1 MIKVSLR
8 QIWKVYPNT
17 KNVAPAVQD
26 FSLDI
31 SDGEFLVLVGASG
44 CGKTTVLRMIA
55 GLESITRG
63 EILIDG
69 KVVNDLSPRKR
80 NIAMVFQNYA
90 LYPNLTLFE
99 NMAFG
104 LRLRKME
111 KYKINELVSERA
123 RKLEIDHLLDRL
135 PKDVSGGQR
144 QRVALGRAIVR
155 DPSVFLMDEPL
166 SNLDAKMRV
175 QMRSEIIRLHREL
188 EATTVYVTHD
198 QTEAMTMGNR
208 IVVMRAGIIQQVGT
222 PEEIF
227 STPVNR
233 YVAGFIGTP
242 PMNFISGRLTQ
253 TGTGVEFGNSF
264 LSLLLPPQLITPGLA
279 KYIDR
284 DLVGAIRPDYMDAR
298 PSAEGEKR
306 SEDGFFG
313 LLEYSELV
321 GADRYLH
328 VRYNQL
334 NKNEEPVIVRA
345 SIHDRFDEGMRL
357 SVAPNL
363 ESFLFFDV
371 NSGERIV

>member
-31 SDGEFLVLVGASG
+31 LDGEFLVLVGASG

-69 KVVNDLSPRKR
+69 KVINDLSPRKR

-111 KYKINELVSERA
+111 KYKINELVGERA
-123 RKLEIDHLLDRL
+123 KKLEIDHLLDRL

-188 EATTVYVTHD
+188 KATTVYVTHD

-208 IVVMRAGIIQQVGT
+208 IVVMRAGVIQQVGT

-227 STPVNR
+227 STPTNR

-253 TGTGVEFGNSF
+253 TGSGVEFGNSF

-298 PSAEGEKR
+298 PAAEGEKR
-306 SEDGFFG
+306 SENGFFG

-334 NKNEEPVIVRA
+334 NKTEEPVVVRA
-345 SIHDRFDEGMRL
+345 SIHDRFDEGTRL
-357 SVAPNL
+357 SVAPNM